1 MSLVHFIELI
11 LVLAILIALG
21 LPLFNKLPRK
31 NLFSSPDLLK
41 EEYNHLLV
49 RKEETLLSI
58 KELEFDC
65 KTDKLSREDYEELR
79 KKLESTAIAI
89 LERIDQLEKIN
100 KGIEPSSKHADV
112 A

>member
-1 MSLVHFIELI
+1 MSLVHFIELL

-21 LPLFNKLPRK
+21 LPLFSKLSSK
-31 NLFSSPDLLK
+31 NLFYSSDELR
-41 EEYNHLLV
+41 EEYHHLLV

-79 KKLESTAIAI
+79 RKLESTAIAI
-89 LERIDQLEKIN
+89 LERIDQLEKIY
-100 KGIEPSSKHADV
+100 KKA
-112 A
+112 

>member
-1 MSLVHFIELI
+1 MSLVHFIELL

-21 LPLFNKLPRK
+21 LPLFNKLPRNK
-31 NLFSSPDLLK
+31 LFSSPDELK

-65 KTDKLSREDYEELR
+65 KTDKLSKEDYEELR
-79 KKLESTAIAI
+79 KKLESTAISI
-89 LERIDQLEKIN
+89 LERMDQLEKLN
-100 KGIEPSSKHADV
+100 KGIKPSEKV
-112 A
+112 AG